1 MCSNW
6 DREQKENISLT
17 ESEGRLRNS
26 PSEGRVPEV
35 RRVWKVRWREEFV
48 GTWVR
53 GGGGRNL
60 EPVVPILVVASV
72 SLAMLREALREF
84 GGREGNV
91 EDDQRGFEI
100 LNWAL
105 GV

>member
-1 MCSNW
+1 
-6 DREQKENISLT
+6 
-17 ESEGRLRNS
+17 
-26 PSEGRVPEV
+26 
-35 RRVWKVRWREEFV
+35 
-48 GTWVR
+48 
-53 GGGGRNL
+53 
-60 EPVVPILVVASV
+60 VVPILVVASV

-91 EDDQRGFEI
+91 EDDQKGFEI

>member
-17 ESEGRLRNS
+17 ESEGRL
-26 PSEGRVPEV
+26 EV

-91 EDDQRGFEI
+91 EDDQKGFEI